1 VAPRVLVAYLV
12 QVAIWGS
19 TWGAIKIGV
28 EDVPPWT
35 FALDRSIIV
44 AATLTAVALA
54 MRLPWPRDRRALA
67 LVAFSGAINS
77 GFTWALIFWAE
88 QFVPSGLVAVFGS
101 TAPIW
106 TAVLAHFLVRGDR
119 LSPLKVTALALGF
132 AGIVALVGTSGE
144 IEGGPALLAMVLLA
158 LLPLTWGV
166 AGVVMSRA
174 LGGVSPIPAIAIGT
188 ATGGLFLIPFALAEA
203 GRPAQWTTEAV
214 AALLYLAWM
223 GSCVGLVLNFW
234 LYRRLR
240 PTTIMLSQL
249 LITAEAVLIGALV
262 LGERITPSM
271 LVGAALVLVA
281 LALNARA
288 GRRPAAPAEAAGP
301 VATPAD

>member
-1 VAPRVLVAYLV
+1 MAPRVLVAYLV

-67 LVAFSGAINS
+67 LVASSGAINS

>member
-1 VAPRVLVAYLV
+1 MQPRVLIAYLA

-35 FALDRSIIV
+35 FALSRSV
-44 AATLTAVALA
+44 LVVVTLTALALA
-54 MRLPWPRDRRALA
+54 MRLPWPRDRRRLG
-67 LVAFSGAINS
+67 LVAFSGAVNS
-77 GFTWALIFWAE
+77 GVSWALIFWAE
-88 QFVPSGLVAVFGS
+88 RFVPSGLVAVFGS

-119 LSPLKVTALALGF
+119 LSPTKIAALALGF

-144 IEGGPALLAMVLLA
+144 VGGGPAVLAMVLLA
-158 LLPLTWGV
+158 LMPLSWGV
-166 AGVVMSRA
+166 SGIVMSRA
-174 LGGVSPIPAIAIGT
+174 LGAVSPIPAIAVGT
-188 ATGGLFLIPFALAEA
+188 ATGGVFLVPFALAERGA
-203 GRPAQWTTEAV
+203 ATHWTPEAIL
-214 AALLYLAWM
+214 ALLYLALL

-240 PTTIMLSQL
+240 PTTVMLSQL
-249 LITAEAVLIGALV
+249 IITAEAVVIGAAV

-271 LVGAALVLVA
+271 LGGAALVLAAV
-281 LALNARA
+281 ALNARA
-288 GRRPAAPAEAAGP
+288 GRRPAAPRAPEP
-301 VATPAD
+301 IATPAD